1 MFNKIPTPT
10 VGVLMIAAVAV
21 VCACQFEDVPPP
33 PVQPETSQSASPKA
47 SSFVGTPPIP
57 LVDEK
62 ATTPTESV
70 GAASNE

>member
-1 MFNKIPTPT
+1 MFDKIPMPT
-10 VGVLMIAAVAV
+10 AGVLIIAAVAV
-21 VCACQFEDVPPP
+21 VCACQFEDVPP

-57 LVDEK
+57 LVDER